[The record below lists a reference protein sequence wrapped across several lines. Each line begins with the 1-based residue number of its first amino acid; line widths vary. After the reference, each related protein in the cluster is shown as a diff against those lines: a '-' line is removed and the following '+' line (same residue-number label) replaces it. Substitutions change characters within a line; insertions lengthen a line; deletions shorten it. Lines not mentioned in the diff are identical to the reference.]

1 MKKVIYPGSFDPI
14 TNGHLDIIK
23 RAAQIFDEVV
33 VAVGNNPD
41 KNTLFSDKERVELI
55 KKSVF
60 DIKNVSV
67 TEYSGL
73 TANFVKSQGTNLIIR
88 GTRDSRDFVFEKE
101 IANLNSLL
109 DNQIETLLI
118 FANKDYEL
126 ISSSM
131 VKEIIRFDGDVSK
144 FVPKPVLSA
153 LKVKVKH
160 EKNKK
165 IY

>member
-14 TNGHLDIIK
+14 TNGHLNIIK

-41 KNTLFSDKERVELI
+41 KQTLFSAAERVNLI
-55 KKSVF
+55 KQSVT
-60 DIKNVSV
+60 DIQNVSV
-67 TEYSGL
+67 TEYNGL
-73 TANFVKSQGTNLIIR
+73 TVNFVKEQGTNLIIR
-88 GTRDSRDFVFEKE
+88 GTRDSSDFVFEKE

-109 DNQIETLLI
+109 DDQMETLLI
-118 FANKDYEL
+118 FANKNYEL

-131 VKEIIRFDGDVSK
+131 VKEINRFDGDVSQ
-144 FVPKPVLSA
+144 FVPSPVLAA
-153 LKVKVKH
+153 LKVKVNH

-165 IY
+165 LD

>member
-14 TNGHLDIIK
+14 TNGHLNIIK

-41 KNTLFSDKERVELI
+41 KQTLFSAAERVNLI
-55 KKSVF
+55 KQSVT
-60 DIKNVSV
+60 DIQNVSV
-67 TEYSGL
+67 TEYNGL
-73 TANFVKSQGTNLIIR
+73 TVNFVKEQGTNLIIR
-88 GTRDSRDFVFEKE
+88 GTRDLSDFVFEKE

-109 DNQIETLLI
+109 DDQMETLLI
-118 FANKDYEL
+118 FANKNYEL

-131 VKEIIRFDGDVSK
+131 VKEINRFDGDVSQ
-144 FVPKPVLSA
+144 FVPSPVLAA
-153 LKVKVKH
+153 LKVKVNH

-165 IY
+165 LD